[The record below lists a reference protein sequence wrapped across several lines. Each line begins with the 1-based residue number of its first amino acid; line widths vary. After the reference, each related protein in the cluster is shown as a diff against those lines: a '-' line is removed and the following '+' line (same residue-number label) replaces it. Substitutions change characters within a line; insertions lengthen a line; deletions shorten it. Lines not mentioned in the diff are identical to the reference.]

1 MKPYLFSLIVL
12 VSLFAMQSAFAT
24 NLRCGTRL
32 LPSGLPIGVTQYE
45 VIKACGEPIAKNG
58 NRWIMVRPG
67 ERIKILV
74 FDAAGQLA
82 AIHKR

>member
-12 VSLFAMQSAFAT
+12 ASLFAMQSAFAT
-24 NLRCGTRL
+24 NLRCDTRL
-32 LPSGLPIGVTQYE
+32 LPSGLRIGVTQYE
-45 VIKACGEPIAKNG
+45 VIKACGEPVAKYG
-58 NRWIMVRPG
+58 NRWIVDRPG